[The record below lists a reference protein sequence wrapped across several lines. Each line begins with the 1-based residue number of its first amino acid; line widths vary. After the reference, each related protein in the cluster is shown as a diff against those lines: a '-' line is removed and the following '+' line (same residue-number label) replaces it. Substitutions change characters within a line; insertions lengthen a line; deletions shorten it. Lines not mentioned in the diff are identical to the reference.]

1 LRIPWLN
8 LCGFQYLTDL
18 KDWSVPIAK
27 LDKMISKDQRQRQV
41 GAAASSTFGN
51 QLMLAP
57 QPSIEAHMF
66 SKQLLLLLNGLSH
79 TETSSLHKI
88 YANFSFAAAA
98 VGFSSNA
105 SWWNIEDVTG
115 LKVQMRRYVFPP
127 HLFQDCRFHVT
138 LRLRVQAINPTFFQQ
153 FNNEFFAEVKLSYQI
168 AAALSPLVF
177 LLPKKTS
184 GRKIR

>member
-1 LRIPWLN
+1 
-8 LCGFQYLTDL
+8 
-18 KDWSVPIAK
+18 
-27 LDKMISKDQRQRQV
+27 
-41 GAAASSTFGN
+41 
-51 QLMLAP
+51 
-57 QPSIEAHMF
+57 MF

-127 HLFQDCRFHVT
+127 HLFQDCRF
-138 LRLRVQAINPTFFQQ
+138 RAFS
-153 FNNEFFAEVKLSYQI
+153 LSV
-168 AAALSPLVF
+168 P
-177 LLPKKTS
+177 
-184 GRKIR
+184 KIRGQPKVTDTQY